1 MPKSATVRIDQTRCI
16 GSGQCVL
23 AAPDVFDQSDDDGLG
38 VVLVP
43 EPPADLLP
51 GVRDAV
57 DRCPAGV
64 VSLEE

>member
-1 MPKSATVRIDQTRCI
+1 MTVRIDQTKCI

-23 AAPDVFDQSDDDGLG
+23 AAPDVFDQSDEDGIG
-38 VVLVP
+38 FVLVP
-43 EPPADLLP
+43 DPPAELLP

-57 DRCPAGV
+57 DRCPAQV

>member
-1 MPKSATVRIDQTRCI
+1 MTVRIDQTKCI

-38 VVLVP
+38 LVLIS
-43 EPPADLLP
+43 EPPEELLP
-51 GVRDAV
+51 EVRDAV
-57 DRCPAGV
+57 DRCPAQA

>member
-1 MPKSATVRIDQTRCI
+1 
-16 GSGQCVL
+16 VL

-38 VVLVP
+38 LVVIT
-43 EPPADLLP
+43 EPPAELLP

-57 DRCPAGV
+57 DRCPAQV

>member
-1 MPKSATVRIDQTRCI
+1 MTVRIDKTRCI

-38 VVLVP
+38 IVMIAD
-43 EPPADLLP
+43 PPAGLLP

-57 DRCPAGV
+57 ERCPAGV

>member
-1 MPKSATVRIDQTRCI
+1 MKITIDRDRCC
-16 GSGQCVL
+16 GAGQCVL

-38 VVLVP
+38 LVLIS
-43 EPPADLLP
+43 EPSTELLP

-57 DRCPAGV
+57 DRCPAQV

>member
-1 MPKSATVRIDQTRCI
+1 MAVRIDQTKCI

-23 AAPDVFDQSDDDGLG
+23 AAPDVFDQSDDDGTG
-38 VVLVP
+38 IVLIP
-43 EPPADLLP
+43 EPPVGLLP

-57 DRCPAGV
+57 DRCPAQA

>member
-1 MPKSATVRIDQTRCI
+1 MTVRIDQTRCI

-23 AAPDVFDQSDDDGLG
+23 NAPDVFDQSDDDGLG
-38 VVLVP
+38 VVLIS
-43 EPPADLLP
+43 EPSADAVP

-57 DRCPAGV
+57 DRCPAQA

>member
-1 MPKSATVRIDQTRCI
+1 
-16 GSGQCVL
+16 VL
-23 AAPDVFDQSDDDGLG
+23 VAPDVFDQSDDDGLG
-38 VVLVP
+38 IVLIP

-57 DRCPAGV
+57 DRCPAQV

>member
-1 MPKSATVRIDQTRCI
+1 MTVRIDQAKCI

-23 AAPDVFDQSDDDGLG
+23 AAPDVFDQSDDTGLG
-38 VVLVP
+38 VVLVA

-57 DRCPAGV
+57 DRCPAQAVG
-64 VSLEE
+64 LEE

>member
-1 MPKSATVRIDQTRCI
+1 MPGHATVRIDQRGCI

-38 VVLVP
+38 IVLVA
-43 EPPADLLP
+43 EPSAELLP

-57 DRCPAGV
+57 DRCPAQV

>member
-1 MPKSATVRIDQTRCI
+1 MTVRIDQTRCI

-23 AAPDVFDQSDDDGLG
+23 VAPDVFDQSDDDGLG
-38 VVLVP
+38 LVVIT
-43 EPPADLLP
+43 EPADGLLP

-57 DRCPAGV
+57 DRCPAQA

>member
-1 MPKSATVRIDQTRCI
+1 VSVTVRIDQTRCI

-38 VVLVP
+38 FVVIA
-43 EPPADLLP
+43 EPPAGLLP

-57 DRCPAGV
+57 DRCPAQA

>member
-1 MPKSATVRIDQTRCI
+1 MTVRIDQTRCI

-23 AAPDVFDQSDDDGLG
+23 AAPDVFDQSDEDGLG
-38 VVLVP
+38 LVVIA
-43 EPPADLLP
+43 EPSADLLP

-57 DRCPAGV
+57 DRCPAQA

>member
-1 MPKSATVRIDQTRCI
+1 MSVTVRIDQTRCI

-38 VVLVP
+38 FVVIA
-43 EPPADLLP
+43 EPSADLLP

-57 DRCPAGV
+57 DRCPAQA

>member
-1 MPKSATVRIDQTRCI
+1 MTVRIDQAKCI

-23 AAPDVFDQSDDDGLG
+23 AAPDVFDQSDEDGLG
-38 VVLVP
+38 FVVLP

-57 DRCPAGV
+57 DRCPAQV

>member
-1 MPKSATVRIDQTRCI
+1 MPGSATVRIDQTRCI

-38 VVLVP
+38 FVVIA
-43 EPPADLLP
+43 EPPAELLP
-51 GVRDAV
+51 RVRDAV
-57 DRCPAGV
+57 DRCPAQA

>member
-1 MPKSATVRIDQTRCI
+1 MTTVRIDQTRCI

-38 VVLVP
+38 LVLVA

-57 DRCPAGV
+57 DRCPAQV

>member
-1 MPKSATVRIDQTRCI
+1 MAGGATVRIDQARCI

-23 AAPDVFDQSDDDGLG
+23 AAPDVFDQSDEDGTG
-38 VVLVP
+38 FVLVP

-57 DRCPAGV
+57 DRCPAQV
-64 VSLEE
+64 VTLEE

>member
-38 VVLVP
+38 LVVIA

-57 DRCPAGV
+57 ERCPAQV
-64 VSLEE
+64 VSLDE

>member
-1 MPKSATVRIDQTRCI
+1 MTVRIDQTRCI

-23 AAPDVFDQSDDDGLG
+23 TAPDVFDQSDDDGLG
-38 VVLVP
+38 VVMIA
-43 EPPADLLP
+43 EPPAGLLP

-57 DRCPAGV
+57 DRCPAQA

>member
-1 MPKSATVRIDQTRCI
+1 MTVRIDQTGCI

-38 VVLVP
+38 VVMIA
-43 EPPADLLP
+43 EPPAGLLP

-57 DRCPAGV
+57 ERCPAGV

>member
-1 MPKSATVRIDQTRCI
+1 VTVPAVRIERTRCI

-51 GVRDAV
+51 GVRTAV
-57 DRCPAGV
+57 DRCPAQAV
-64 VSLEE
+64 TLEG

>member
-1 MPKSATVRIDQTRCI
+1 MTVRIDQARCI

-23 AAPDVFDQSDDDGLG
+23 AAPDVFDQSDDGLG
-38 VVLVP
+38 LVLIA

-57 DRCPAGV
+57 DRCPAQV

>member
-1 MPKSATVRIDQTRCI
+1 MSVAVRIDQAKCI

-23 AAPDVFDQSDDDGLG
+23 AAPDVFDQSDDGLG
-38 VVLVP
+38 FVVIA
-43 EPPADLLP
+43 EPSADLLP

-57 DRCPAGV
+57 DRCPAQV

>member
-1 MPKSATVRIDQTRCI
+1 MPRTMTVRIDQTKCI

-43 EPPADLLP
+43 EPSADLLP

-57 DRCPAGV
+57 DRCPAQA